1 MKLGL
6 IGLGNMGHH
15 FGNRFLAAGHDLVV
29 FDNNLRRIIWR
40 HRIRFKPFRRPRCN
54 TWCFFGAEKSSQ
66 RLGWGSLRL
75 IPTFLLGFVALS
87 VVASMQIL
95 PSSVTQ
101 SIGGI
106 SRWMLVIAI
115 GAAGLKTNFQELAKL
130 GWQPVVMLVVETLF
144 IASIGLLFILNF
156 A

>member
-1 MKLGL
+1 
-6 IGLGNMGHH
+6 
-15 FGNRFLAAGHDLVV
+15 
-29 FDNNLRRIIWR
+29 
-40 HRIRFKPFRRPRCN
+40 
-54 TWCFFGAEKSSQ
+54 
-66 RLGWGSLRL
+66 L

-95 PSSVTQ
+95 PSSTTQ
-101 SIGGI
+101 SIGEL

-130 GWQPVVMLVVETLF
+130 GWQPVVMLLVETLF
-144 IASIGLLFILNF
+144 IALIGLIFILNL